1 MADLFQNSSIPVLE
15 QLVNFT
21 QARHTALAG
30 NIANIDTP
38 GYVARDLSV
47 EDFRKQLREAVHDH
61 RPTSMNSDHSS
72 TALAQVSKNPKSILF
87 HDKSQVGVE
96 HQVTEMVKNRIEH
109 NTALAIMASQFQ
121 LLQTAIS
128 EKL

>member
-61 RPTSMNSDHSS
+61 RQTSMNSDHSS